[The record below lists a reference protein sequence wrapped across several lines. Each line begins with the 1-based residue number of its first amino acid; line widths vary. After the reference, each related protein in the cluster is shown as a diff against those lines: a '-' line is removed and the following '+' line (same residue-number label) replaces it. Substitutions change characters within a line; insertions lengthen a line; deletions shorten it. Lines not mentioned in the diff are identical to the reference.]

1 MKKTL
6 SVVLAA
12 SVLSLVCL
20 MPIAFGQTETTT
32 GGGTVSALLDKELTE
47 LGTVLDS
54 LEAFM
59 AQLVGEVKGN
69 MAEIGRVEGK
79 ADDLRDVL
87 RAVSVEIKDAEGKIV
102 GLREDVDRLAG
113 VSEESKTRITAL
125 EAGLA
130 ELSKFCE
137 KLATTLEVT
146 RDDVA
151 KLSTELAALL
161 DELRTLKVGFAAL
174 GEELRA
180 GLAALASEVRI
191 ELDAMSGEFRADISA
206 LKKTTD
212 DLSIRVQKLEDE
224 DVATFKKKV
233 IELERAMSALAIKV
247 DNNRAKLEGFDQAL
261 ATLAA
266 SVEQNTLAIGMI
278 QPLVESHETRL
289 AVLEDPTS
297 MTELKNQVN
306 TLFVI
311 SILALLAG
319 VGALLWGFMGQ

>member
-87 RAVSVEIKDAEGKIV
+87 RAVSVEMKDAEGKIV

-161 DELRTLKVGFAAL
+161 DELRVFKAEFTAL

-180 GLAALASEVRI
+180 GLSSLTAEVR
-191 ELDAMSGEFRADISA
+191 ADVSA
-206 LKKTTD
+206 LKKTTE

-224 DVATFKKKV
+224 DVATFKRKV
-233 IELERAMSALAIKV
+233 IELERAMSALSIKV

-266 SVEQNTLAIGMI
+266 GVEQNTLAIATI
-278 QPLVESHETRL
+278 QPLVESHEARL

>member
-161 DELRTLKVGFAAL
+161 DELRVFKAEFTAL

-180 GLAALASEVRI
+180 GLSALTAEVR
-191 ELDAMSGEFRADISA
+191 ADVSA
-206 LKKTTD
+206 LKKTTE

-224 DVATFKKKV
+224 DVATFKRKV
-233 IELERAMSALAIKV
+233 IELERAMSALSIKV
-247 DNNRAKLEGFDQAL
+247 DNNRAKLEGFDQAM

-266 SVEQNTLAIGMI
+266 GVEQNTLAIATM
-278 QPLVESHETRL
+278 QPLVESHEARL

>member
-151 KLSTELAALL
+151 KMSTELAALL
-161 DELRTLKVGFAAL
+161 DELRVFKAEFTAL

-180 GLAALASEVRI
+180 GLSALTAEVR
-191 ELDAMSGEFRADISA
+191 ADVSA
-206 LKKTTD
+206 LKKTTE

-224 DVATFKKKV
+224 DVATFKRKV
-233 IELERAMSALAIKV
+233 IELERAMSALSIKV
-247 DNNRAKLEGFDQAL
+247 DNNRAKLEGFDQAM

-266 SVEQNTLAIGMI
+266 GVEQNTLAIATM
-278 QPLVESHETRL
+278 QPLVESHEARL